1 MNKTELKTLLIP
13 AVKKSVD
20 IDELVDSIIGLIP
33 KEKVNIVKEVSTTK
47 PRGSRDT
54 YVRKINSD
62 KKVNKNVSFSMTQKQ
77 SSLMEKAK

>member
-1 MNKTELKTLLIP
+1 MNKTKLKTLLTP

-20 IDELVDSIIGLIP
+20 LDELADSIIALIP
-33 KEKVNIVKEVSTTK
+33 KQKSEVIGEVSIAK

-62 KKVNKNVSFSMTQKQ
+62 KKVNKNVSFAMTQKQ

>member
-1 MNKTELKTLLIP
+1 MNKTELKTLLTP

-20 IDELVDSIIGLIP
+20 LDELVNAIIGLIP
-33 KEKVNIVKEVSTTK
+33 KQKIKVVNEVSAVK

-62 KKVNKNVSFSMTQKQ
+62 KKVNKNVSFAMTQKQ